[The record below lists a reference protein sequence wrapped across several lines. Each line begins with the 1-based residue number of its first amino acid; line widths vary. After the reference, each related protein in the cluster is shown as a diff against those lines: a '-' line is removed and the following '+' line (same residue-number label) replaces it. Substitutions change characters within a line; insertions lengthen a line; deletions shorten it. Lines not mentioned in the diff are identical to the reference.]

1 MPLSP
6 EKGRDCSSSL
16 PDLTSTFP
24 LLADDLDEAIQAP
37 IASRSGCG

>member
-24 LLADDLDEAIQAP
+24 LLADDLDEAIQRAD
-37 IASRSGCG
+37 RSDLVR